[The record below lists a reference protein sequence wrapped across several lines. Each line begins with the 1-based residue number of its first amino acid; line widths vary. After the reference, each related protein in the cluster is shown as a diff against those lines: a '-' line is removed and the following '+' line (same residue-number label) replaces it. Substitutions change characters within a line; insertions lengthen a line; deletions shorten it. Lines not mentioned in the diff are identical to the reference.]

1 MVYNSMIEAIG
12 KTPLIKLGSF
22 CHKAEV
28 YAKVERFNPTGSA
41 KDRAALFMIE
51 DAEKQGLLRAGG
63 TIIEPTSG
71 NTGIGLAAIACV
83 KGYKVI
89 LTMPESMS
97 IERRQLIAAYGAE
110 IVLTEASKG
119 MQGSVEKARELQKSI
134 PNSIII
140 GQFDNLSNSKAHY
153 MTTGP
158 EIWEDTDGKADIFIA
173 GIGTGGTVSGVG
185 RYLKE
190 QNLHIKVIGVEP
202 ASSPLLT
209 AGYAG
214 SHKIQGIG
222 ANFVPEVLDRSVLDE
237 VRAISDEAAYEYA
250 KMLARSEGLFCGI
263 SSGAALAA
271 AHAEAQDPKNEG
283 KTIVV
288 LLPDAGERYLS
299 AGVF

>member
-12 KTPLIKLGSF
+12 KTPLIRLGSF

-51 DAEKQGLLRAGG
+51 DAEKQGLLRTGG

-97 IERRQLIAAYGAE
+97 VERRQLIAAYGAE

-134 PNSIII
+134 PNSIIV

-190 QNLHIKVIGVEP
+190 QNPHIKVIGVEP

-250 KMLARSEGLFCGI
+250 KMLARSEGLLCGI

>member
-1 MVYNSMIEAIG
+1 MLYNSMLEAVG
-12 KTPLIKLGSF
+12 KTPLIRLSTF
-22 CHKAEV
+22 CQSAEV

-51 DAEKQGLLRAGG
+51 DAEEKGLLTAGG

-97 IERRQLIAAYGAE
+97 VERRQLIAAYGAE
-110 IVLTEASKG
+110 IVLTEVSKG

-134 PNSIII
+134 PNSIIV

-158 EIWEDTDGKADIFIA
+158 EIWKDTDGKTDIFIA
-173 GIGTGGTVSGVG
+173 GIGTGGTISGVG
-185 RYLKE
+185 KYLKE
-190 QNLHIKVIGVEP
+190 QNPHIKVIGVEP

-209 AGYAG
+209 EGIAG

-237 VRAISDEAAYEYA
+237 VKAISNEAAYEYA
-250 KMLARSEGLFCGI
+250 KMLARSEGLLCGI

-271 AHAEAQDPKNEG
+271 AHAEAQDPQNEG

>member
-12 KTPLIKLGSF
+12 KTPLIRLGSF

-51 DAEKQGLLRAGG
+51 DAEKQGLLTAGG

-97 IERRQLIAAYGAE
+97 VERRQLIAAYGAE

-119 MQGSVEKARELQKSI
+119 MQGSVEKARELQKTI
-134 PNSIII
+134 PNSIIV

-190 QNLHIKVIGVEP
+190 QNPHIKVIGVEP
-202 ASSPLLT
+202 ASSPMLT

-250 KMLARSEGLFCGI
+250 KMLARSEGLLCGI
-263 SSGAALAA
+263 SSGAALVAA
-271 AHAEAQDPKNEG
+271 DVEAQNPQNEG
-283 KTIVV
+283 KIIVV